1 MRNLFIEAVL
11 DNIKNNFD
19 YQSTKREADEEVSAY
34 FKGIKDE
41 IDFDL
46 LMEFKKIQYSDLIIV
61 QDLLDEKFGYKY
73 LDTSK
78 VYNLVCEKL
87 ENYNLSKE
95 SLDEIRC
102 EVWNIQFSTL
112 IDPEV
117 YLNEFIIPS
126 VKEGVFK

>member
-1 MRNLFIEAVL
+1 MKNLFIEAVL
-11 DNIKNNFD
+11 DNIKNNFY
-19 YQSTKREADEEVSAY
+19 YQSTKREADEEVRAY
-34 FKGIKDE
+34 FKVIKDE

-46 LMEFKKIQYSDLIIV
+46 LIEFKKIQYSDLIIV

-87 ENYNLSKE
+87 ENYNLSEE
-95 SLDEIRC
+95 SLDEIRY

>member
-19 YQSTKREADEEVSAY
+19 YQSTKREADEEVDAY
-34 FKGIKDE
+34 FKGVKDE
-41 IDFDL
+41 IDNDL
-46 LMEFKKIQYSDLIIV
+46 LQDFKKINYSDLILV

-87 ENYNLSKE
+87 ENYNLSEE

>member
-11 DNIKNNFD
+11 DNIRNNFD
-19 YQSTKREADEEVSAY
+19 YQSTKREADEEVDAY
-34 FKGIKDE
+34 FKGVKDE
-41 IDFDL
+41 IDNDL
-46 LMEFKKIQYSDLIIV
+46 LQDFKKINYSDLILV

-87 ENYNLSKE
+87 ENYNLSEE

>member
-19 YQSTKREADEEVSAY
+19 YQSTKREADEEVRAY

-46 LMEFKKIQYSDLIIV
+46 LQDFKKINYSDLILV
-61 QDLLDEKFGYKY
+61 QDLLDEKFGYKF

-87 ENYNLSKE
+87 ENYNLSEE

>member
-11 DNIKNNFD
+11 DNIRNNFD
-19 YQSTKREADEEVSAY
+19 YQSTKREADEEVDAY
-34 FKGIKDE
+34 FKGVKDE
-41 IDFDL
+41 IDNDL
-46 LMEFKKIQYSDLIIV
+46 LQDFKKINYSDLILV
-61 QDLLDEKFGYKY
+61 QDLLDEKFGYKF

-87 ENYNLSKE
+87 ENYNLSEE